1 MRAAVIV
8 EGELR
13 VEERPDPQPGPTQA
27 LVRVR
32 AAGINNADLMQA
44 RGHYPPPPG
53 VPADIPGLELAGER
67 ADTGERVMALV
78 AGGAHAE
85 LAAVEERHLLPLP
98 DGIDWPAA
106 GGFVEVFATAH
117 DALFTQAGLVAGER
131 VLVNGGAGGV
141 GVAAVQLAREAGAS
155 VVATVRNEQL
165 RPRVAELGA
174 EAVAPGEAT
183 GPFDVILELV
193 GGENLARNV
202 ELLALDGRV
211 VVIGTGAGRTAEID
225 FGQVMRRRARLQGST
240 LRARSLDEKALVV
253 AALERQVLP
262 LLAAGRIAVPV
273 EATFPLEQAPAA
285 YERFAA
291 GGKLGKLVLT
301 VDA

>member
-8 EGELR
+8 DGELR
-13 VEERPDPQPGPTQA
+13 VEERPDPVPGPTQA

-32 AAGINNADLMQA
+32 ATGVNNADLMQV

-53 VPADIPGLELAGER
+53 VPEDIPGLELAGER
-67 ADTGERVMALV
+67 VDTGERVLALV

-85 LAAVEERHLLPLP
+85 LAVVEERHLLPLP
-98 DGIDWPAA
+98 DGIGWEPA

-141 GVAAVQLAREAGAS
+141 GVAGIQLAREAGAA
-155 VVATVRNEQL
+155 VVATVRNEAL
-165 RPRVAELGA
+165 RSRVAELGA
-174 EAVAPGEAT
+174 EVCPPGEAE

-193 GGENLARNV
+193 GGDNLAHNL
-202 ELLALDGRV
+202 ELLATGGRV
-211 VVIGTGAGRTAEID
+211 VVIGLGAGARAEID

-262 LLAAGRIAVPV
+262 LLAAGRVVVPV
-273 EATFPLEQAPAA
+273 EAAFPLADAPAG

-291 GGKLGKLVLT
+291 GGKLGKIVLT
-301 VDA
+301 A

>member
-1 MRAAVIV
+1 MRAAVIID
-8 EGELR
+8 GELR
-13 VEERPDPQPGPTQA
+13 VEERPDPAPGPTQA

-32 AAGINNADLMQA
+32 ASGVNNADLMQV
-44 RGHYPPPPG
+44 RGNYPPPPG
-53 VPADIPGLELAGER
+53 VPEDIPGLELAGER
-67 ADTGERVMALV
+67 LDTGERVLALV

-98 DGIDWPAA
+98 DGIDWEPA

-141 GVAAVQLAREAGAS
+141 GVAGIQLAREAGAS
-155 VVATVRNEQL
+155 VVATVRNEAL

-174 EAVAPGEAT
+174 EVRAPGEAE

-193 GGENLARNV
+193 GGENLAQNLA
-202 ELLALDGRV
+202 LLATGGRA
-211 VVIGTGAGRTAEID
+211 VVIGTGAGARAEID
-225 FGQVMRRRARLQGST
+225 FGRVMRLRARLQGST
-240 LRARSLDEKALVV
+240 LRARSTDEKALVV

-262 LLAAGRIAVPV
+262 LLAAGRVTVPV
-273 EATFPLEQAPAA
+273 EATFPLAEAPAA

-291 GGKLGKLVLT
+291 GGKFGKIVLT
-301 VDA
+301 V

>member
-8 EGELR
+8 DGELR
-13 VEERPDPQPGPTQA
+13 VEERPDPTPGPTQT

-32 AAGINNADLMQA
+32 ATGVNNADLMQV

-53 VPADIPGLELAGER
+53 VPEDIPGLELAGER
-67 ADTGERVMALV
+67 VDTGERVLALV

-85 LAAVEERHLLPLP
+85 LAVVEERHLLPLP
-98 DGIDWPAA
+98 EGIDWQPA

-141 GVAAVQLAREAGAS
+141 GVAGIQLAREAGAA
-155 VVATVRNEQL
+155 VVATVRNEAL
-165 RPRVAELGA
+165 RSRVSELGA
-174 EAVAPGEAT
+174 EVCPPGEAE

-193 GGENLARNV
+193 GGDNLAHNLA
-202 ELLALDGRV
+202 LLATGGRV
-211 VVIGTGAGRTAEID
+211 VVIGTGAGARAEID

-262 LLAAGRIAVPV
+262 LLAAGRVVVPV
-273 EATFPLEQAPAA
+273 EAAFPLADAPAA

-291 GGKLGKLVLT
+291 GGKLGKIVLT
-301 VDA
+301 A

>member
-1 MRAAVIV
+1 VLAAVAV
-8 EGELR
+8 DGELR
-13 VEERPDPQPGPTQA
+13 VEERPDPVPGPTQA

-32 AAGINNADLMQA
+32 AAGVNNADLLQV
-44 RGHYPPPPG
+44 RGRYPPPPG
-53 VPADIPGLELAGER
+53 VPEDVPGLELAGER
-67 ADTGERVMALV
+67 VDTGERVLALV

-85 LAAVEERHLLPLP
+85 LAVAEERHLLPLP
-98 DGIDWPAA
+98 DGVDWEPA

-141 GVAAVQLAREAGAS
+141 GVAGIQLAREAGAA
-155 VVATVRNEQL
+155 VVATVRNEAL
-165 RPRVAELGA
+165 RPRVADLGA
-174 EAVAPGEAT
+174 EVCAPGEAE

-193 GGENLARNV
+193 GGDNLAQNL
-202 ELLALDGRV
+202 ELLATGGRV
-211 VVIGTGAGRTAEID
+211 VVIGTGAGARAEID

-240 LRARSLDEKALVV
+240 LRARSVDEKALVV

-262 LLAAGRIAVPV
+262 LLAAGRIVVPV
-273 EATFPLEQAPAA
+273 EAAFPLAEAPAA

-291 GGKLGKLVLT
+291 GGKLGKIVLT
-301 VDA
+301 V

>member
-8 EGELR
+8 DGELR
-13 VEERPDPQPGPTQA
+13 IEERPDPQPGPTQA

-32 AAGINNADLMQA
+32 AAGINNADLMQVA
-44 RGHYPPPPG
+44 GRYPPPPG
-53 VPADIPGLELAGER
+53 VPEDIPGLELAGER
-67 ADTGERVMALV
+67 VDTGERVLALV

-85 LAAVEERHLLPLP
+85 LAVVEERHLLPLP
-98 DGIDWPAA
+98 DGIDWEPA

-141 GVAAVQLAREAGAS
+141 GVAGIQLAREAGAA
-155 VVATVRNEQL
+155 VVATVRNEAL
-165 RPRVAELGA
+165 RSRVADLGA
-174 EAVAPGEAT
+174 EVYPPGEAE

-193 GGENLARNV
+193 GGDNLAHNLA
-202 ELLALDGRV
+202 LLATGGRV
-211 VVIGTGAGRTAEID
+211 VVIGLGGGARAEID

-262 LLAAGRIAVPV
+262 LLAAGRVVVPV
-273 EATFPLEQAPAA
+273 EAAFPLADAPAA

-291 GGKLGKLVLT
+291 GGKFGKVVLA
-301 VDA
+301 V